1 MNARC
6 RFFCLA
12 TVFIQAASCL
22 GAPLVIDHRHTD
34 VAALTAAQINRAK
47 ANLHIA
53 YGHTS
58 HGSQLTDGMTGL
70 VDFANHG
77 GAGLALP
84 ADIFA
89 WNDGGTGG
97 ALDLH
102 DYAMDGD
109 VGYYPDWVNNTRAYL
124 DNPANANVNVVIWSW
139 CGQMDDKY
147 AAGTLN
153 SEYLQPM
160 AVLEQSYPNVTFV
173 YMTGHVDIWDD
184 ANNKAACQAIR
195 TWCASGNRVLY
206 DFNDIEH
213 YNPDGTYFPFVNDD
227 CGVYDAAGGTQT
239 GNWAFEWQNVHTEG
253 VDWYSC
259 DSAHSEPLNANRK
272 AYAAW
277 TLWCRLAERLQSPA
291 LSVSPGVRAHSSA
304 GASGQLL
311 QVAAN
316 VPWTATANQP
326 WISITGGGTGSGN
339 GTVTY
344 GVAANAGAIRSGT
357 ITVTGGGISR
367 TFTVNQWPVPAT
379 PGVSAEGDVD
389 GNGTADLSV
398 FHPATGNWHVLFST
412 GTRWILPWGWSAT
425 LPVPADYNGDGML
438 DFAVYH
444 PATGNWHIQES
455 GAAQPRVVRFGWS
468 ATVPVP
474 GDYDGDGKADLA
486 VFHQAA
492 GRWYFLCST
501 AGRYNVQWGWSTT
514 IPVPA
519 DYDGDGKTDV
529 AVYHPPTG
537 LWQILKSSTGGA
549 IQKQWGWSTALPV
562 PADYDGDGRADIAV
576 FHRATGT
583 WRISY
588 SGGGSRTKVF
598 GWSATIPVAADY
610 DGDGAADLAVYHPST
625 GNWHILKST
634 TGGGI
639 VKNWGWSAAKPTLLY
654 PLIHSWFGL
663 P

>member
-12 TVFIQAASCL
+12 TVFILSASCF

-34 VAALTAAQINRAK
+34 VGALTAAQINRAK
-47 ANLHIA
+47 SSLHIA

-58 HGSQLTDGMTGL
+58 HGSQLADGMTGL
-70 VDFANHG
+70 VDFANAG
-77 GAGLALP
+77 GLGLALP

-89 WNDGGTGG
+89 WNNGGAGG

-160 AVLEQSYPNVTFV
+160 AALEQSYPNVTFV

-213 YNPDGTYFPFVNDD
+213 YDPDGTYFPFVNDD
-227 CGVYDAAGGTQT
+227 CGVYNAAGGTQT
-239 GNWAFEWQNVHTEG
+239 GNWAVEWQNAHVEG
-253 VDWYSC
+253 VDWYNC
-259 DSAHSEPLNANRK
+259 GSAHSEPLNANRK

-277 TLWCRLAERLQSPA
+277 TLWCRLAERIQAPA
-291 LSVSPGVRAHSSA
+291 LAVSPVGRAHSPA
-304 GASGQLL
+304 GATGQLF

-316 VPWTATANQP
+316 VPWMATANQP

-344 GVAANAGAIRSGT
+344 SVAANAGAIRSGT

-425 LPVPADYNGDGML
+425 LPVPADY
-438 DFAVYH
+438 
-444 PATGNWHIQES
+444 
-455 GAAQPRVVRFGWS
+455 
-468 ATVPVP
+468 
-474 GDYDGDGKADLA
+474 
-486 VFHQAA
+486 
-492 GRWYFLCST
+492 
-501 AGRYNVQWGWSTT
+501 
-514 IPVPA
+514 
-519 DYDGDGKTDV
+519 
-529 AVYHPPTG
+529 
-537 LWQILKSSTGGA
+537 
-549 IQKQWGWSTALPV
+549 
-562 PADYDGDGRADIAV
+562 DGDGR
-576 FHRATGT
+576 
-583 WRISY
+583 
-588 SGGGSRTKVF
+588 
-598 GWSATIPVAADY
+598 
-610 DGDGAADLAVYHPST
+610 ADLAVYHPA
-625 GNWHILKST
+625 GAKWYILSSE
-634 TGGGI
+634 TGGTL
-639 VKNWGWSAAKPTLLY
+639 VKTLGGSDRQPVLLNS
-654 PLIHSWFGL
+654 LIHAWFMM
-663 P
+663 

>member
-1 MNARC
+1 MRTGL
-6 RFFCLA
+6 RFSCLA
-12 TVFIQAASCL
+12 TGFLLSASCF
-22 GAPLVIDHRHTD
+22 GAPILVDHRHTD
-34 VAALTAAQINRAK
+34 VAALTAAQINRVK

-58 HGSQLTDGMTGL
+58 HGSQLADGMTGL
-70 VDFANHG
+70 VDFANRG

-124 DNPANANVNVVIWSW
+124 DDPAHADVNVVVWSW

-160 AVLEQSYPNVTFV
+160 AALEQSYPNVTFV

-195 TWCASGNRVLY
+195 AWCASGNRVLY

-227 CGVYDAAGGTQT
+227 CGIYDSAGGTQT
-239 GNWAFEWQNVHTEG
+239 GNWATAWQNTHVEN
-253 VDWYSC
+253 VDWYNC
-259 DSAHSEPLNANRK
+259 GSAHSEPLNANRK

-277 TLWCRLAERLQSPA
+277 ALWCRIAERIQAPA
-291 LSVSPGVRAHSSA
+291 LSVSPVGRAHSAA
-304 GASGQLL
+304 GAAGQLC

-316 VPWTATANQP
+316 VPWTATASQP
-326 WISITGGGTGSGN
+326 WITISGGGTGTGN

-344 GVAANAGAIRSGT
+344 GVAANAGAIRAGT
-357 ITVTGGGISR
+357 ITVSGGGISR
-367 TFTVNQWPVPAT
+367 TFAVNQWPVPAT

-389 GNGTADLSV
+389 G
-398 FHPATGNWHVLFST
+398 
-412 GTRWILPWGWSAT
+412 
-425 LPVPADYNGDGML
+425 DG
-438 DFAVYH
+438 
-444 PATGNWHIQES
+444 
-455 GAAQPRVVRFGWS
+455 R
-468 ATVPVP
+468 
-474 GDYDGDGKADLA
+474 ADLA
-486 VFHQAA
+486 VFHPAA
-492 GRWYFLCST
+492 GRWYFLCTT
-501 AGRYNVQWGWSTT
+501 AGRYSVKWGWATT

-519 DYDGDGKTDV
+519 DYDGDGATDL
-529 AVYHPPTG
+529 AVYHPPSG

-549 IQKQWGWSTALPV
+549 IQKNWGWSTAIPV

-576 FHRATGT
+576 FHRATGA
-583 WRISY
+583 WRIFY

-610 DGDGAADLAVYHPST
+610 DGDGRADLAVYHPAT
-625 GNWHILKST
+625 GNWHVLKST
-634 TGGGI
+634 TGGAV